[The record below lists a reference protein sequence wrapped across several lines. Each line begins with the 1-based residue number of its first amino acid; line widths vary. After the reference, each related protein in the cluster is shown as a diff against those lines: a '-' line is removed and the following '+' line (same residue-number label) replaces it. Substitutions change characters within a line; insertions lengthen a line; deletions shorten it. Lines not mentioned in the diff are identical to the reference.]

1 MTNQEFIESIRLE
14 GEEWRP
20 VVGWE
25 DYYMVSSFGRVASL
39 YRRLLRKD
47 GTSYSV
53 QPRIRKPNISKH
65 NGILYCYVCFRKNCE
80 AFVVGIHRIVAQ
92 AFIPNPNNHSDVDH
106 IDRNGTNNKVE
117 NLRWCTRSMNM
128 QNELTRVVHQKAMQ
142 GRKIPSLHKPIVMLK
157 DGEVLKTYS
166 CLSDATKDGY
176 SVTAIIGVCK
186 GKRHTHKGYKWMY
199 LSDYEKK
206 TLTNQDVNELSPMQ

>member
-25 DYYMVSSFGRVASL
+25 GYYMVSSFGRIASL

-47 GTSYSV
+47 GTNYSV
-53 QPRIRKPNISKH
+53 QPRIMKPNTSKH

-80 AFVVGIHRIVAQ
+80 AFVFGIHRIVAQ
-92 AFIPNPNNHSDVDH
+92 AFIPNPNNYSDVDH

-157 DGEVLKTYS
+157 DSEVLKTYS
-166 CLSDATKDGY
+166 CLFDATKDGY
-176 SVTAIIGVCK
+176 SVPAIIWVCK

-199 LSDYEKK
+199 LSDYEK
-206 TLTNQDVNELSPMQ
+206 TLINQDVNELSPMQ

>member
-14 GEEWRP
+14 GEEWRD
-20 VVGWE
+20 VIGWAG
-25 DYYMVSSFGRVASL
+25 YYMVSSFGRVASL
-39 YRRLLRKD
+39 YRRPLRKD

-53 QPRIRKPNISKH
+53 HPRIMKPNISKH

-80 AFVVGIHRIVAQ
+80 AFVVGIHRIVAK
-92 AFIPNPNNHSDVDH
+92 AFIPNPNNYSDVDH

-142 GRKIPSLHKPIVMLK
+142 GRKLPTLHKPVVMLK
-157 DGEVLKTYS
+157 DGVVVRTYE
-166 CLSDATKDGY
+166 CISDAGNDGF
-176 SVTAIIGVCK
+176 SVSVIVRVCK
-186 GKRHTHKGYKWMY
+186 GLGHTHKGYKWMY
-199 LSDYEKK
+199 LSEWE
-206 TLTNQDVNELSPMQ
+206 LLSNQDVKELSTDA

>member
-1 MTNQEFIESIRLE
+1 MTNEEFISSIRLD
-14 GEEWRP
+14 GEEWRD
-20 VVGWE
+20 VIGWE
-25 DYYMVSSFGRVASL
+25 GYYMVSSFGRVASL
-39 YRRLLRKD
+39 YRRPLRKD

-53 QPRIRKPNISKH
+53 QPRIMKPNTSKH

-80 AFVVGIHRIVAQ
+80 AFVAGIHRIVAQ
-92 AFIPNPNNHSDVDH
+92 AFIPNPNKYSDVDH
-106 IDRNGTNNKVE
+106 IDRNGTNNKVD

-176 SVTAIIGVCK
+176 SVSAIIGVCK

-199 LSDYEKK
+199 LSDYKS
-206 TLTNQDVNELSPMQ
+206 LINQDVKEQSSKD